1 MSGTGYVY
9 LVTIHRNALPPA
21 NKCGPRT
28 YGQQH
33 DTALNPRNSQLTFS
47 SVTPVYTATIPLLLL
62 FLLLQVSRFSPR
74 ISNCAATPAEF
85 NFLFPLMFSA
95 SFRAFSN
102 CLIRAVG
109 QHHRSPPFFRLLI
122 RSRTGIAYHEI
133 RQK

>member
-47 SVTPVYTATIPLLLL
+47 SVTPVYT
-62 FLLLQVSRFSPR
+62 RFRCYCYFSYYRYRDSPR